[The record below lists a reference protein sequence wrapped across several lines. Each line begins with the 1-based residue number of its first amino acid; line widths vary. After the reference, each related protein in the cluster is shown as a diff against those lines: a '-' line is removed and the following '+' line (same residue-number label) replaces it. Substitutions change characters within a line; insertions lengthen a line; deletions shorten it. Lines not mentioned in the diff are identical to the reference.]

1 MKRNIELENEDLAIL
16 RLFGSECLDDTVKR
30 LGIAAAY
37 STDRDYKLRVCRLRN
52 EISEWDCT
60 KWIRFYVE
68 EVKHISFKV
77 IAVKEPASL
86 REEDTSVATS
96 SASLTSTWDAVF
108 PPGGM
113 ISSGTRSNSLG

>member
-30 LGIAAAY
+30 LGIAEAY

-52 EISEWDCT
+52 EISEWDCA

-68 EVKHISFKV
+68 ELQHMSFKV

-86 REEDTSVATS
+86 REEDASVA
-96 SASLTSTWDAVF
+96 LHLH
-108 PPGGM
+108 P
-113 ISSGTRSNSLG
+113 